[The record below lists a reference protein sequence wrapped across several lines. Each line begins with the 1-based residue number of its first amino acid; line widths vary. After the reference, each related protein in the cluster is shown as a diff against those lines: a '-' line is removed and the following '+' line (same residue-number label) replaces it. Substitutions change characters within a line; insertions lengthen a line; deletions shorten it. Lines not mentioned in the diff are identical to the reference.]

1 MHASKHRHVASSKPG
16 RYGPGCA
23 VRAKRTIFLI
33 LTFSKLILKL
43 TPAKYYLHPVTPLA
57 APGGVAWQASFA
69 VPHAEARQGCHA
81 SQAWHEGQTWARACR
96 ATCSSTAALPRHPAW
111 RGSVETTGPA
121 RPPFFFLLPFFSP
134 SLEAAPPLTVAPP
147 IPAQI
152 GGFGVGKVGEIVP
165 RLLVKVFPYFSPSF
179 TVALCRSEDM
189 FVT

>member
-1 MHASKHRHVASSKPG
+1 MHASKHRHVASSKPS

-69 VPHAEARQGCHA
+69 VPHAAARQGCHA
-81 SQAWHEGQTWARACR
+81 SQAWHAGQTWAQACR
-96 ATCSSTAALPRHPAW
+96 ATCSSTAALPRHPTW

-134 SLEAAPPLTVAPP
+134 SLEAVPPLTAAPHSGP
-147 IPAQI
+147 NRWIWGGKSGGNRSPPPCEGIP
-152 GGFGVGKVGEIVP
+152 
-165 RLLVKVFPYFSPSF
+165 LLLSLFYR
-179 TVALCRSEDM
+179 CIM
-189 FVT
+189 